1 MDAWGELGVIAHF
14 FEEEFAGDAGVGHK
28 RVQLFLGG
36 GDLLFIGR
44 LGGSVVHLGGVFL
57 QVVKLNSLGV
67 GETDQLVAFGADA
80 PMFWGTVVVSV
91 KN

>member
-1 MDAWGELGVIAHF
+1 MDVWGELGVIAHF

-36 GDLLFIGR
+36 GDLLFIGW

-57 QVVKLNSLGV
+57 QVVKLDCFGV
-67 GETDQLVAFGADA
+67 GETNQLVALGADA
-80 PMFWGTVVVSV
+80 PMFWGTVVVSI